1 MKVDGAHDSD
11 KTDVLPATQCDRAI
25 LDGEKNGW
33 IAGNGHVVDL
43 CTGGVMEQDDGKV
56 LEVEPHIVKSAMPVV
71 DEPIDNRAAVQLRAN
86 CVLIGRARGCFSQLG
101 MCEHAQR

>member
-1 MKVDGAHDSD
+1 MKVNGAHDLD
-11 KTDVLPATQCDRAI
+11 KMDVLPETECIRAI

-33 IAGNGHVVDL
+33 IASNGRVVDL
-43 CTGGVMEQDDGKV
+43 RTGGVMEQDDGKV
-56 LEVEPHIVKSAMPVV
+56 PEVKPCFIKRAMPVV